1 MRMHVHTHTHILI
14 VADAHQIVS
23 DRGTFGPRYFR
34 TPVGSDRDSSD
45 RDVGHCPH
53 PIDRRSN
60 QTRLAPLEPSQV
72 WWLFTDEGVARSQGS
87 NGVALPG

>member
-1 MRMHVHTHTHILI
+1 MRVRMHVHTHILI
-14 VADAHQIVS
+14 VADAHQIV
-23 DRGTFGPRYFR
+23 
-34 TPVGSDRDSSD
+34 SDRDSSD

-87 NGVALPG
+87 NGVALPR

>member
-1 MRMHVHTHTHILI
+1 MRMHVHTHILI
-14 VADAHQIVS
+14 VADAHQIV
-23 DRGTFGPRYFR
+23 
-34 TPVGSDRDSSD
+34 SD